1 MKLLRANFF
10 TGLLALVPLA
20 VTAWILKGLLL
31 WMWGVYIALPESLQF
46 LPTVDGPGRILVN
59 ALGVLIVTAT
69 LVVLI
74 TLLGWV
80 SRQYLGMQLL
90 AAVGQMIQKIPLLG
104 TVYSALDQLLQTF
117 SGSKDKKFSR
127 VVYVEFPRKGV
138 WTLGFVTGDASNPAI
153 GGGTLLSVFVPAV
166 PNPTSGF
173 VLLVPESEV
182 KATDMSV
189 DEAFKWV
196 LSLGLA
202 HG

>member
-1 MKLLRANFF
+1 MKIVRANFF
-10 TGLLALVPLA
+10 TGLLVLAPLA

-31 WMWGVYIALPESLQF
+31 WMWNVYVALPESLRF
-46 LPTVDGPGRILVN
+46 LPPAEGPLRFAVNGLGLLV
-59 ALGVLIVTAT
+59 VTAA

-74 TLLGWV
+74 TFLGWV
-80 SRQYLGMQLL
+80 SRQYLGKQLF
-90 AAVGQMIQKIPLLG
+90 AAVGHVIQKIPLLG
-104 TVYSALDQLLQTF
+104 TVYSALEQLVQTF

-127 VVYVEFPRKGV
+127 VVYVEFPRKGS
-138 WTLGFVTGDASNPAI
+138 WTLGFVTGDGPNPTIGPGAI
-153 GGGTLLSVFVPAV
+153 LSVFVPAV

-173 VLLVPESEV
+173 VLLVPEHEV
-182 KATDMSV
+182 KPTDLSV

>member
-1 MKLLRANFF
+1 MKTLRANFF
-10 TGLLALVPLA
+10 TGLLVLTPLV
-20 VTAWILKGLLL
+20 VTAWVLKGLLL
-31 WMWGVYIALPESLQF
+31 WMWGVYVALPEGLQF
-46 LPTVDGPGRILVN
+46 LPTPDGPIRLLVN

-69 LVVLI
+69 LGVLI
-74 TLLGWV
+74 TVLGWV
-80 SRQYLGMQLL
+80 SRQYLGIQLL
-90 AAVGQMIQKIPLLG
+90 AAVGHVIQKIPLIG

-138 WTLGFVTGDASNPAI
+138 WTLGFVTGDASSPEL
-153 GGGTLLSVFVPAV
+153 GKGMLSVFVPAV

-173 VLLVPESEV
+173 VLLVPESDV
-182 KATDMSV
+182 KPTDLTV
-189 DEAFKWV
+189 DEAFKWM